1 MRKRK
6 NKNTDIYE
14 FIDDLDLFN
23 YYEKDKYSKLKKML
37 DKISDYC
44 KIETNGGR
52 VAYVDDELTLML
64 YTHNSQQANRWC
76 DTMEVLGYKPY
87 QVYSCDSPIIAII
100 I

>member
-14 FIDDLDLFN
+14 FIDNLDMFN
-23 YYEKDKYSKLKKML
+23 YYEKNKYPTLKKML

-44 KIETNGGR
+44 KIETNGGL
-52 VAYVDDELTLML
+52 VTYVDDELTLML

-76 DTMEVLGYKPY
+76 DTMKTLGYKPY
-87 QVYSCDSPIIAII
+87 QVYSYGPPIIAITI
-100 I
+100 